1 MKLHKLRKQSTR
13 TLKIWAAGAILAAT
27 LSGAAAAHSFS
38 VAIIASDAESAARLP
53 STVRGFLVASA
64 ERDGHP
70 DETADGH
77 IGGLDVFVTPL
88 PAEAANAITGLIGAT
103 PESYEVAVVLG
114 ANPAAARDVQGVVAT
129 TIIVAP
135 GTLPDDAQRYGFAEQ
150 YEKRF
155 RAPADLAAK
164 QGYNAARR
172 IDLAVRRFGDLS
184 DTTAIRQALRDSE
197 GGIEW

>member
-1 MKLHKLRKQSTR
+1 MKIRNLRKQSTR
-13 TLKIWAAGAILAAT
+13 ATMIWAAGAILAAT

-53 STVRGFLVASA
+53 SVVRGFLVASA
-64 ERDGHP
+64 ERDGHS

-88 PAEAANAITGLIGAT
+88 PSEAANAITGLIGAT
-103 PESYEVAVVLG
+103 PESYEVAIVLG
-114 ANPAAARDVQGVVAT
+114 ANPAAAEDVQGVVAT
-129 TIIVAP
+129 TIIMAP
-135 GTLPDDAQRYGFAEQ
+135 GALPSDAQRLGFEEQ
-150 YEKRF
+150 YQARF
-155 RAPADLAAK
+155 RAPPDLAAA

-184 DTTAIRQALRDSE
+184 ETAAIRQALRDSAA
-197 GGIEW
+197 GIEW